1 MRLCSCASTGEL
13 ASTLSKLVGL
23 RRHSWPTFQPL
34 APATPMAGWLAGWAQ
49 GLSREE
55 IEEIQRGLQPT
66 LKAGQRLRLE
76 EQVDPS
82 IIGGVILSIGDKYVD
97 MSILARVKKL
107 QQIVRDAV

>member
-1 MRLCSCASTGEL
+1 L
-13 ASTLSKLVGL
+13 
-23 RRHSWPTFQPL
+23 PPPP
-34 APATPMAGWLAGWAQ
+34 APALLAACLQ

>member
-1 MRLCSCASTGEL
+1 LLAHLEKRCPAFPSCL
-13 ASTLSKLVGL
+13 L
-23 RRHSWPTFQPL
+23 
-34 APATPMAGWLAGWAQ
+34 Q